1 MSSCASQE
9 CGEKSGM
16 CPFCGNGNACC
27 RKDETDDAPRECQGS
42 LSFTTWHHECVVPI
56 HSTSSELF
64 QKLASVG
71 AEAASQAA
79 KKGMSPEQQVGG
91 ACVFVILQELVGFIC
106 CFVVGDGFAAFQAI
120 FGYEQNAVGS
130 LLLEPGNFPWSS
142 QDPVVQNGELHASQ
156 KMV

>member
-1 MSSCASQE
+1 MHFYTWHHECIAPVKQTYAATAGTAAGAAAAAGIAATVASQSLVNIGKDCWWE

-27 RKDETDDAPRECQGS
+27 RKDESDSAPRECQGS

-79 KKGMSPEQQVGG
+79 KKGMSPEQQVGLG
-91 ACVFVILQELVGFIC
+91 SNVFTDGVRTSILQDLVG
-106 CFVVGDGFAAFQAI
+106 
-120 FGYEQNAVGS
+120 
-130 LLLEPGNFPWSS
+130 
-142 QDPVVQNGELHASQ
+142 
-156 KMV
+156 